1 MTSQGD
7 TGVVGGDGQAYL
19 PVLPVTRSV
28 KRDPMVQN
36 RNSHSGM
43 GQSLIGS
50 TAIAAS
56 TLAASP
62 YIHRA
67 GQLDV
72 RLATSEEEIAA
83 AQALRYEIFYDEM
96 GAQPDPKMVAQR
108 RDQDDYDI
116 FCDHLLVIDHGDQGK
131 PRVVGTYRLL
141 RELVAKQHR
150 GFYSSGEYDLSPLL
164 SKTFQHRLGE
174 GRQLLELGR
183 SCVHQDY
190 RNLATINLLWRGIAT
205 YLATHNIGFIFGCAS
220 LHGVDPNDHAVALSY
235 LHHHHLADESI
246 RVRTLPEHYVPME
259 RLPRGSYDVKEAVRS
274 LPPLIKGY
282 LRVGCVIGDGGFVDD
297 QFNTVDVFILLP
309 VEQITA
315 RYNDRY
321 KVGANDPA

>member
-1 MTSQGD
+1 
-7 TGVVGGDGQAYL
+7 
-19 PVLPVTRSV
+19 
-28 KRDPMVQN
+28 MVQY
-36 RNSHSGM
+36 R
-43 GQSLIGS
+43 LIQAIAGS
-50 TAIAAS
+50 TAIAAA

-72 RLATSEEEIAA
+72 RLATSEEEVAA
-83 AQALRYEIFYDEM
+83 AQALRFEIFYDEM
-96 GAQPDPKMVAQR
+96 GAQPNPAMISTR
-108 RDQDDYDI
+108 RDEDDYDSI
-116 FCDHLLVIDHGDQGK
+116 CDHLLVIDHGDQGK

-164 SKTFQHRLGE
+164 SKTFQRRLGE

-183 SCVHQDY
+183 SCVHRDY
-190 RNLATINLLWRGIAT
+190 RNLATINLLWRGIST

-220 LHGVDPNDHAVALSY
+220 LHGTDVDEHAAALSY
-235 LHHHHLADESI
+235 LYHHHLADESI
-246 RVRTLPEHYVPME
+246 RVRTLPEQYVPMD
-259 RLPRGSYDVKEAVRS
+259 RLASGSYDTKEAMRS

-282 LRVGCVIGDGGFVDD
+282 LRVGCVIGDGGFIDH

-315 RYNDRY
+315 RYNERY
-321 KVGANDPA
+321 KIGANDPS